1 MSKIPSYFIEG
12 VISVSHADGVFR
24 VVLGQRSGASEHSEE
39 ACLFIPASQMG
50 NILNTLANAMREI
63 GSKIQEK
70 AEAKTEAK
78 VEGEKE
84 KRPSKSKH

>member
-1 MSKIPSYFIEG
+1 MSRIPSYFIEG

-24 VVLGQRSGASEHSEE
+24 VVLGQRSGASEHVEE

-63 GSKIQEK
+63 GTKIQEK
-70 AEAKTEAK
+70 AEAK

-84 KRPSKSKH
+84 KSPSKSKH